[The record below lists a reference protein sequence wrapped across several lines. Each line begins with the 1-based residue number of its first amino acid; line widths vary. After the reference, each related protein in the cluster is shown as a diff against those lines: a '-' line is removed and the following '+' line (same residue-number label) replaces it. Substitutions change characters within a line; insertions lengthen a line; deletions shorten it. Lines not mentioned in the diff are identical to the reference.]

1 MATRTTTTTRS
12 PAQMF
17 ALVFGVVYVLVGIAG
32 FFVADSVTGG
42 SADDKL
48 IAFPVNHLHNIV
60 HLLIGGSL
68 IFGSTRHDLARTM
81 NLANGIVL
89 ALVAVLG
96 FLSVLTPELLNDRGA
111 ADDFLHLATAIL
123 AIYFGTAGATTTG
136 AASTSTP
143 AT

>member
-1 MATRTTTTTRS
+1 MATTATTRT

-17 ALVFGVVYVLVGIAG
+17 ALVFGVVYTLVGIAG
-32 FFVADSVTGG
+32 FFVASEFTGG

-68 IFGSTRHDLARTM
+68 LFGSTRHDLAKTM
-81 NLANGIVL
+81 NLANGVVL

-96 FLSVLTPELLNDRGA
+96 FLGVVTPDLLNDRGV
-111 ADDFLHLATAIL
+111 ADDFLHLTTAIL
-123 AIYFGTAGATTTG
+123 AIYFGTAGATSTG
-136 AASTSTP
+136 AASTP
-143 AT
+143 ASS